1 MSGWLNKIVRF
12 PKSEHAEIA
21 AAVHRPEPVQSAPL
35 SRVPK
40 AHDLPMTERLSAWRH
55 GAPLPLVAMET
66 VHCTIN
72 GRQIAFCVNMLDDPI
87 QNAHRKG
94 QFYEQ
99 HELETLAQHIP
110 AGATVLDIGANTGNH
125 AMWWAM
131 FGGAARVIVVEP
143 NPLALEPLVGNVLGN
158 QLESTI
164 DLSHLGFG
172 LGEFDR
178 DDWGMKKHD
187 RNLGAT
193 KMFAGQGTLSVRR
206 GDAVFAQLSPDVV
219 KIDVEGMEMAVL
231 AGLNALISRARPV
244 IMIEVR
250 DTQAD
255 EFAQWASAQGY
266 EAQILSKEPKFTNHL
281 LLPKV
286 QTAKVR
292 Q

>member
-1 MSGWLNKIVRF
+1 MSGWLHKMTRRGKRAQSDL
-12 PKSEHAEIA
+12 PT
-21 AAVHRPEPVQSAPL
+21 AVERPATQPRAPL

-40 AHDLPMTERLSAWRH
+40 AHDLPMTERLSALRQ

-72 GRQIAFCVNMLDDPI
+72 GRQVAFCVNMLDDPI

-94 QFYEQ
+94 QFYERQ
-99 HELETLAQHIP
+99 ELETLAQHIP

-158 QLESTI
+158 QLESII

-172 LGEFDR
+172 LGEFDS

-206 GDAVFAQLSPDVV
+206 GDTVFAQLSPDVV

-266 EAQILSKEPKFTNHL
+266 EIQTLSKELKFTNHL
-281 LLPKV
+281 LLPK
-286 QTAKVR
+286 T
-292 Q
+292 